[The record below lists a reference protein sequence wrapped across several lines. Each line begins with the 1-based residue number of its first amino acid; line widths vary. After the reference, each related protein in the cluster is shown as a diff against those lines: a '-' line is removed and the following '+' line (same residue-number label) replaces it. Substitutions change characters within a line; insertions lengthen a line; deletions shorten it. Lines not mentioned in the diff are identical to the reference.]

1 MDNRGAAIVGKT
13 ARLLV
18 LAVPVGF
25 LLLFF
30 GFPVVTLLL
39 TAFGQ
44 DEALV
49 QIWAALGNTRVGG
62 VLWFTLW
69 QAVCSTLL
77 TLAIALPGCW
87 VMARFRFRGRGVVS
101 ALAVVAFV
109 MPTVVVATAI
119 STVLADNG
127 PLGWLLPP
135 GADRGIGAI
144 LVAHVYFNLAVVL
157 RVVSSYWAQ
166 LDPRPGEAAA
176 VLGASPWR
184 VWWSVTLPRLRPAIL
199 ASAAIVFLFT
209 FTSFGIVLLLGG
221 PGQATIEVEIQRQV
235 LFLFNVP
242 AGAALS
248 VLQIIFVLFILVVQ
262 TALSRRL
269 AAGDGIDAR
278 LRQLSRRAD
287 RISVATFVFV
297 SLLVFGGPPV
307 SVLLRALES
316 GGGWGFDNF
325 ASLASQDGRTVLSV
339 SPLTAVGNSLLYAAI
354 ATLIAV
360 TVGGLMALAIAR
372 TKTSVWEGIWLL
384 PLGVSAVTLGFGL
397 LITFDED
404 PIAWRSSF
412 FMVPIAQSLVAIPF
426 VVRSLV
432 PALRAISPHVL
443 EAAATLGASPRRV
456 LRHVQLPLAGRAALV
471 AIGFSLAISL
481 GEFGATLFVARGDR
495 PTMPIAI
502 YRLLGTP
509 GETNQ
514 GQAMALAAILIV
526 LTGLFVLLTDRWR
539 TAGERYV

>member
-1 MDNRGAAIVGKT
+1 MDLRGAALAGSS
-13 ARLLV
+13 ARWLV
-18 LAVPVGF
+18 LAVPAGF

-30 GFPVVTLLL
+30 GFPIANLLL
-39 TAFGQ
+39 TAFSQ
-44 DEALV
+44 DDALTR
-49 QIWAALGNTRVGG
+49 IWSALGNARVGG

-77 TLAIALPGCW
+77 TIAIALPGCW
-87 VMARFRFRGRGVVS
+87 VMAHFRFRGRGLVS

-119 STVLADNG
+119 STVLDDNG
-127 PLGWLLPP
+127 PLGWLLPA
-135 GADRGIGAI
+135 GADRGLGAI

-166 LDPRPGEAAA
+166 LDPRPTEAAA

-184 VWWSVTLPRLRPAIL
+184 VWWSVTLPRLRPAVL
-199 ASAAIVFLFT
+199 ASGAIVFLFT
-209 FTSFGIVLLLGG
+209 FTSFGIVLLLGS

-248 VLQIIFVLFILVVQ
+248 VLQIIFVLAILALQ

-269 AAGDGIDAR
+269 AAGGGTAAR
-278 LRQLSRRAD
+278 LRLPSRIRERFGVTA
-287 RISVATFVFV
+287 FVVV
-297 SLLVFGGPPV
+297 SLLIFGGPPL
-307 SVLLRALES
+307 SVLLRALDS
-316 GGGWGFDNF
+316 GGSWSLVNF
-325 ASLASQDGRTVLSV
+325 TSLTSQDGRTVLSV
-339 SPLTAVGNSLLYAAI
+339 TPLTTVGNSLIYAI
-354 ATLIAV
+354 VATVIAV
-360 TVGGLMALAIAR
+360 VVGGVMALGIAR
-372 TKTSVWEGIWLL
+372 TRTSVWEGIWLL

-412 FMVPIAQSLVAIPF
+412 LMVPIAQALVAIPF

-432 PALRAISPHVL
+432 PALRAISPQVL
-443 EAAATLGASPRRV
+443 EAAATLGASPRKV
-456 LRHVQLPLAGRAALV
+456 LRYVQLPLAGRAALV
-471 AIGFSLAISL
+471 AVGFSLAISL
-481 GEFGATLFVARGDR
+481 GEFGATLFVARGDQ

-514 GQAMALAAILIV
+514 GQAMALAAILIL
-526 LTGLFVLLTDRWR
+526 LTGFFVLLTDRWR
-539 TAGERYV
+539 MAGERYV